1 MLLNAYRGV
10 SGGSDGAETDDAARK
25 ALVCLELVV
34 PATEGV
40 CSGVELCPLIRRMRE
55 VTDNGGDLE
64 ERSI

>member
-10 SGGSDGAETDDAARK
+10 SGGSDGAETDDAAVK
-25 ALVCLELVV
+25 LVCLELVV